1 MAHESQ
7 LRLFSDPPAAVRA
20 DHGPAAIGLAGVT
33 YRDSGQILTKAS
45 GFMGE
50 YDYTLNPYSGC
61 AFGCTY
67 CYAAFFARDP
77 ARRDSWGKWV
87 QVKSNALEILSRPRQ
102 RAKLNGARIYMSS
115 VTDAYQ
121 PIERELNLTRGL
133 LEIMADGHTPKLV
146 VQTRS
151 PDVTRDIDLFH
162 QIESNGGRVQVNMS
176 VTTDDEGVRKTFEP
190 QCPSNAQRID
200 ALQEVNDAGIDSCIT
215 LCPFIWADDA
225 DAFADRLVETGIT
238 KVIIQP
244 FKFTGGKFVAQTR
257 EGALGLMSEKLDCR
271 PAVVQREY
279 MKHYRHALSTFRTK
293 LKSAGVHL
301 GEGKDG
307 FAPPF

>member
-1 MAHESQ
+1 MSTDTQ
-7 LRLFSDPPAAVRA
+7 LPMFGEPSPVPGLIDGPSVVGSAEIAYKPANQV
-20 DHGPAAIGLAGVT
+20 
-33 YRDSGQILTKAS
+33 LTKAS
-45 GFMGE
+45 GFME
-50 YDYTLNPYSGC
+50 RYDYTLNPYAGC

-77 ARRDSWGKWV
+77 QLRDDWGKWV

-102 RAKLNGARIYMSS
+102 RAKLDGARIYMSS

-121 PIERELNLTRGL
+121 PIERELQLTRGL

-151 PDVTRDIDLFH
+151 PDVPRDIDLFQ
-162 QIESNGGRVQVNMS
+162 QIEANGGRVQVNMS
-176 VTTDDEGVRKTFEP
+176 VTTDDEDIRKTFEP
-190 QCPSNAQRID
+190 QCPANSRRID
-200 ALQEVNDAGIDSCIT
+200 ALQEVQEAGIQSCIT
-215 LCPFIWADDA
+215 LCPFIWADNPDE
-225 DAFADRLVETGIT
+225 FAGRIVETGIP

-257 EGALGLMSEKLDCR
+257 EVALSLMQDKLNCR
-271 PAVVQREY
+271 PAEVQREY
-279 MKHYRHALSTFRTK
+279 MKHYRDALAVLREK
-293 LKSAGVHL
+293 LDAADVHL
-301 GEGKDG
+301 GEGKQG

>member
-1 MAHESQ
+1 MSTDTQ
-7 LRLFSDPPAAVRA
+7 LQMFSEPSPVPGLIDGPSVVGSADIAYKPAN
-20 DHGPAAIGLAGVT
+20 
-33 YRDSGQILTKAS
+33 QILTKAS
-45 GFMGE
+45 GFMDR

-77 ARRDSWGKWV
+77 QLRDAWGKWV
-87 QVKSNALEILSRPRQ
+87 QVKSNAIEILSRPRQ

-121 PIERELNLTRGL
+121 PIERELQLTRGL

-151 PDVTRDIDLFH
+151 PDVPRDIDLFQ
-162 QIESNGGRVQVNMS
+162 QIEANGGRVQVNMS
-176 VTTDDEGVRKTFEP
+176 VTTDDEDVRKTFEP
-190 QCPSNAQRID
+190 QCPANSRRID
-200 ALQEVNDAGIDSCIT
+200 ALQEVQEAGIASCIT
-215 LCPFIWADDA
+215 LCPFIWADNPDE
-225 DAFADRLVETGIT
+225 FADRIVETGIK

-257 EGALGLMSEKLDCR
+257 EGALSLMQDKLNCR
-271 PAVVQREY
+271 PAEVQRKY
-279 MKHYRHALSTFRTK
+279 MEHYRDALAVLRAK
-293 LKSAGVHL
+293 LDAANVHL